1 MESRCELFT
10 SVYNIPRRPRASKI
24 WSPVIDGAEVGEF
37 HLDRV
42 TQPSQMKISNPP
54 HHFVDTYHSKDQ
66 VLRVAGNVDKS
77 K

>member
-24 WSPVIDGAEVGEF
+24 SSPVIDDAEVGEF
-37 HLDRV
+37 HLGRV
-42 TQPSQMKISNPP
+42 TYQMKISNPP
-54 HHFVDTYHSKDQ
+54 HHLVDTYHSKDQ
-66 VLRVAGNVDKS
+66 VRCVAGNVDKS